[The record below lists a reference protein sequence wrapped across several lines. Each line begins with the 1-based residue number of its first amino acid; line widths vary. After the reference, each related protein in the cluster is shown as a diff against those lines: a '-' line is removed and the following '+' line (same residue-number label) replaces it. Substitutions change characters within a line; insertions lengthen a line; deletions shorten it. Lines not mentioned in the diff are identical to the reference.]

1 MPYMIQSRSDSLLV
15 LQLNLGNIIHLAPGD
30 SATVNEIDI
39 SGNEKVAKMR
49 RSGLLAIEEI
59 PDIEAARKKPDKK
72 SGKGTD

>member
-1 MPYMIQSRSDSLLV
+1 MPYMIQSRTDSLLV

-59 PDIEAARKKPDKK
+59 PDIEGARKKPDKK